1 MSIPAGLLYTQEH
14 EWVRVD
20 GDIATVGITDFAQ
33 SNLGDIVFIDISTV
47 GQSVAQNDVFG
58 SVEAVKTVADLF
70 MPVSGEVL
78 ELNAAL
84 DASPELVN
92 SDPFGE
98 GWLVKVRISDAAE
111 LAGLMSAEAYAAHTA

>member
-1 MSIPAGLLYTQEH
+1 MIPAGLLYTQEH

-33 SNLGDIVFIDISTV
+33 SNLGDIVFIDISSV
-47 GQSVAQNDVFG
+47 GQTVAQNDVFG

-70 MPVSGEVL
+70 MPLSGEVL

-98 GWLVKVRISDAAE
+98 GWLVRIRISNAAE
-111 LAGLMSAEAYAAHTA
+111 LAGLMSAEAYEAHTA

>member
-33 SNLGDIVFIDISTV
+33 SNLGDIVFIDISSV
-47 GQSVAQNDVFG
+47 GQTVAQNDVFG

-111 LAGLMSAEAYAAHTA
+111 LAGLMSAEAYEAHTA

>member
-1 MSIPAGLLYTQEH
+1 MYTQEH

-33 SNLGDIVFIDISTV
+33 SNLGDIVFIDISSV
-47 GQSVAQNDVFG
+47 GQTVAQNDVFG

-70 MPVSGEVL
+70 MPLSGEVL

-98 GWLVKVRISDAAE
+98 GWLVRIRISNAAE
-111 LAGLMSAEAYAAHTA
+111 LAGLMSAEAYEAHTA